1 MILHVAEQSEW
12 HNQESDAF
20 YQPARFADEGFIH
33 CCTQIQLAG
42 VLQRYYVNRKDLILL
57 TLDEGRLS
65 ARLQYDQ
72 APNGELFPHVYGP
85 INKSA
90 IVSLSAVA
98 G

>member
-12 HNQESDAF
+12 NKQETEAF
-20 YQPARFADEGFIH
+20 YQPAGFAAEGFIH
-33 CCTQIQLAG
+33 CCSKAQLAG
-42 VLQRYYVNRKDLILL
+42 VLQRYYANRKDLILL
-57 TLDEGRLS
+57 TLDEGRLN

-72 APNGELFPHVYGP
+72 ASNGELFPHVYGP